1 MEKDYKKRIRLREE
15 IEELV
20 EKTFPN
26 ELHQQE
32 LLYGGLFDSVQI
44 KIREEN

>member
-1 MEKDYKKRIRLREE
+1 MEKDCKKRIRLREE

-26 ELHQQE
+26 DLHQQE
-32 LLYGGLFDSVQI
+32 LLYCGLFDSVQNQ
-44 KIREEN
+44 IREQD